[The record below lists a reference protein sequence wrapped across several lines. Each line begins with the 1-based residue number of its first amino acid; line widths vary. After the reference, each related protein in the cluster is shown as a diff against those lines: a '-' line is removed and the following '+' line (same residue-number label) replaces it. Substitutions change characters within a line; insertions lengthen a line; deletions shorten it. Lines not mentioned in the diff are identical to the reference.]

1 MTRNIT
7 HFGETGRPN
16 SIIGAVPLTR
26 TAQKKQNFFLR
37 CLQLLMK
44 QTLILYNQQHR
55 LFIVGTIEH
64 PEVIGH

>member
-26 TAQKKQNFFLR
+26 TAQQAGAELGKA
-37 CLQLLMK
+37 
-44 QTLILYNQQHR
+44 QQKLGLDR
-55 LFIVGTIEH
+55 IKALDKSRKAVWE
-64 PEVIGH
+64 